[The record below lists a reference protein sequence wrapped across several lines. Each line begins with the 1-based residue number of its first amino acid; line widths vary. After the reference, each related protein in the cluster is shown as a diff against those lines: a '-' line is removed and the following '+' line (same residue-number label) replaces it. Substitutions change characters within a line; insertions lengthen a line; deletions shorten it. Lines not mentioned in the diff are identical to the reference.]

1 MTLTIRPMQ
10 PSEYPLLQEFLYEAI
25 FIPEGLE
32 PLPREIIFHPELA
45 IYFTDFGTEEGDIAM
60 VAEVAGQ
67 LVGAAW
73 SRIIPDYGHIDDD
86 TPSLSISLYAD
97 FRHQGIGTKLFEA
110 LLQKIAEEGY
120 KKVSLSV
127 QKANYASTMYVN
139 MGFQV
144 FKETDEDYVMVRD
157 LQDFANQQ

>member
-1 MTLTIRPMQ
+1 MLAIRPMQ

-45 IYFTDFGTEEGDIAM
+45 IYFTDFRTQEGDIAM

-73 SRIIPDYGHIDDD
+73 SRIIPDL
-86 TPSLSISLYAD
+86 PNMAWSSLVTLRTN
-97 FRHQGIGTKLFEA
+97 F
-110 LLQKIAEEGY
+110 
-120 KKVSLSV
+120 
-127 QKANYASTMYVN
+127 
-139 MGFQV
+139 
-144 FKETDEDYVMVRD
+144 
-157 LQDFANQQ
+157 